1 MLDLRVITGDNL
13 KTSLGGTQFGVNLQ
27 ANTTA
32 CEHLSVDE
40 NTSPEDRLGEDS
52 LTPARQMCSE
62 FKPKIN

>member
-1 MLDLRVITGDNL
+1 MYCFLARYQVFLALIDAMLDLRVITGNNL

-40 NTSPEDRLGEDS
+40 NIQVQKTD
-52 LTPARQMCSE
+52 
-62 FKPKIN
+62 